1 MVPPL
6 KKPSVIPDS
15 KTDSYQEVLD
25 SLRIKIETLS
35 RRFDAVQGTA
45 KETFEPPAPVR
56 PHTILQRMLVK
67 SEGKLILLHTR
78 DIDWIEAWGDYVRLH
93 CKGKTHISR
102 QKISEIEQRL
112 DQQLYFRINRSAI
125 INIDRMKELE
135 PLNHGDYLLTLQ
147 DDTQLNVSRNY
158 RFRLSALFNNLI

>member
-1 MVPPL
+1 MVPAL
-6 KKPSVIPDS
+6 KKPSVPPES
-15 KTDSYQEVLD
+15 KTDSCQEDLD

-35 RRFDAVQGTA
+35 RRFDEVQGNA
-45 KETFEPPAPVR
+45 EGPFGPPAQLR
-56 PHTILQRMLVK
+56 PHPVLQRMLVK

-112 DQQLYFRINRSAI
+112 DQQQYFRINRSAI